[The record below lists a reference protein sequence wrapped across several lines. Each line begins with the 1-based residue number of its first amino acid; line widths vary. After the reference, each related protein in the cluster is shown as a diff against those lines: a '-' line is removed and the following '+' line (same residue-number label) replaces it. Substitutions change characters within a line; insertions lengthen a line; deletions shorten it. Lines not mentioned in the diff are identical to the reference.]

1 MSDIDIETEREAIG
15 RNVVGILDE
24 SQAID
29 LLELWNWLKS
39 IFLSGC
45 YEPGYK
51 DPSGGKVWKR
61 KENHQPYARDDGTPR
76 ELWTWE
82 ELVDEVID
90 VVDDNNIVVDEHS
103 IETAWLWVPI
113 YHYLTDRIKEDW
125 RIIFGETAD
134 WESIFDAET

>member
-1 MSDIDIETEREAIG
+1 MSDIDSEMEQETVV
-15 RNVVGILDE
+15 RNVVGVLDE

-29 LLELWNWLKS
+29 LLELWTWIKT

-125 RIIFGETAD
+125 QNIFGETAD
-134 WESIFDAET
+134 WENIFDAET